1 MFSELSYLKMKKALL
16 KNFRNTNVYVET
28 KEIINT
34 RFCINKA
41 KILINKHKLIIS
53 NEDVDC
59 TILLDFIKKVKVEDG
74 LRIELVGVD
83 AQYILEI

>member
-1 MFSELSYLKMKKALL
+1 MFNDISYLKMKKAIL
-16 KNFRNTNVYVET
+16 KNFRNANVYIET

-34 RFCINKA
+34 RFCIKKA

-53 NEDVDC
+53 NEDIDC
-59 TILLDFIKKVKVEDG
+59 TILLDFIKKLKVDDG
-74 LRIELVGVD
+74 LRIELIGVD

>member
-1 MFSELSYLKMKKALL
+1 MFNDLSYLKMKKTLL
-16 KNFRNTNVYVET
+16 KNFRNANIYVET

-34 RFCINKA
+34 RFCIEKA

-59 TILLDFIKKVKVEDG
+59 TILLDFIKKVKVDDG
-74 LRIELVGVD
+74 LRIELIGVE